1 MNFVGDL
8 CFYEQFSCCVGLLLD
23 FECILTLTKYL
34 KKENSKI
41 WNIIWSGRIYTE
53 YSIGQKLSVMP
64 ADSFNQN
71 WIDTLCMQ
79 SQHAWHFLRKIDKF
93 NCFLPRLWK
102 PTIMQIRGP
111 SIFWRQQKID
121 IWETPQCGR
130 NSFQNNI
137 KIVSYLRFSWSLL
150 PD

>member
-8 CFYEQFSCCVGLLLD
+8 CFYEQFSCCVSLILD
-23 FECILTLTKYL
+23 FECILTVTKHL

-79 SQHAWHFLRKIDKF
+79 SQHAWHLPRKIDKF

-121 IWETPQCGR
+121 ILRDTTMWQKFISKR
-130 NSFQNNI
+130 YQNCLI
-137 KIVSYLRFSWSLL
+137 FTI
-150 PD
+150 